1 MTITTKEAK
10 ILEFLDNY
18 SKNVEFEHK
27 QRLVAAL
34 TTRKG
39 EVIGLG
45 RNSMKSHPFQAR
57 FAKNNEAIYL
67 HAETS
72 ALLDA
77 INNGVNPSGATMHVI
92 RKLRDGTLGL
102 ARPCQGCMRALAAY
116 GVDRVVYSNEVGSYS
131 VEYRV
136 K

>member
-1 MTITTKEAK
+1 M
-10 ILEFLDNY
+10 
-18 SKNVEFEHK
+18 
-27 QRLVAAL
+27 VAAL

-45 RNSMKSHPFQAR
+45 RNSMKSHPFQAKYS
-57 FAKNNEAIYL
+57 KNSESIYL
-67 HAETS
+67 HAETA

-77 INNGVNPSGATMHVI
+77 INNGTDPSGATMHVI

-131 VEYRV
+131 VEARI